1 MNTAMYKVIATFS
14 AVKDDYELGE
24 TGECGSGWTM
34 TEEFNSLPEVKE
46 FIKDNTYSGYNYI
59 EYDDYLKKYVTAYT
73 TTDDNMG
80 EMSEQERKQWVNGK
94 INGWTV
100 DCNITVQKFTP
111 KTIGNIK
118 FN

>member
-1 MNTAMYKVIATFS
+1 MNTAMYKVVATFS

-24 TGECGSGWTM
+24 TGEYGADWTE
-34 TEEFNSLPEVKE
+34 TREFATLPEVKE
-46 FIKDNTYSGYNYI
+46 FIKDNTYSGYEYI
-59 EYDDYLKKYVTAYT
+59 EYDDYLKRYVTAYT
-73 TTDDNMG
+73 TTDDNEG
-80 EMSEQERKQWVNGK
+80 EMDEDERKQWVKGE

-100 DCNITVQKFTP
+100 NCDITVQKFTP